1 VVVGKVTTEGA
12 MVDGIF
18 LAGIIAVFIASL
30 TGGKRAW
37 IRALK
42 STAVSCV

>member
-1 VVVGKVTTEGA
+1 

-18 LAGIIAVFIASL
+18 LAGIIASL
-30 TGGKRAW
+30 AGGESAW